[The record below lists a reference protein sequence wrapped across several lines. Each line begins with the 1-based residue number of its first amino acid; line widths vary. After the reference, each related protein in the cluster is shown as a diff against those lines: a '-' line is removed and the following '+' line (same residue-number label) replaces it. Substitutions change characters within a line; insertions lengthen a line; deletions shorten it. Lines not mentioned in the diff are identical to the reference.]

1 MTNNQSKTYAKYS
14 VGKNTYEICMSMF
27 EENRHKLV
35 KRFKQDYPEHQ
46 TGTIF
51 LNGGTTTCRYSS
63 DTENVF
69 RQDSF
74 FHWAFGVRDADIYG
88 AIDIATGESTLFI
101 PKFPDAYVIWFGE
114 IRTQEHYLKDYSVD
128 HVFFEDDIAAWFLE
142 RKDLGPVF
150 RLKGVNSDS
159 KSTHAVAEHPNLAD
173 IKALNYD
180 DVKLWPTFVE
190 CRVIKSE
197 QELNVMRYATKES
210 SRAHKEVM
218 TNIKP
223 GWMEYQAEALFQF
236 HCYDGAGMRHC
247 AYTCIS
253 ASGKNAAILHYGHA
267 GEPNTRHMQDGDMV
281 MFDMGGEYT
290 CYASDISCSYPLNG
304 KFSEDQKIIYTAV
317 YNAWSSVIRESKA
330 GVDWTDMHKLAEREI
345 LTVLKDNNLI
355 KGDLD
360 DMMRNR
366 LGAIFMPHG
375 LGHFIGLDVHDV
387 GGYTDKSP
395 KRSVLPGLRSLRT
408 ARILEEN
415 MAITVE
421 PGCYFVWSV
430 IQAEIDKKSALSE
443 FFVVENLERFRDFGG
458 IRIESDCVIHQDY
471 CEDMCDLPR
480 TIEEIEEFIASSRA
494 KKNAEDEAKEKV
506 DLTDFR
512 GVDFDFSSSSKSK
525 GTGK

>member
-1 MTNNQSKTYAKYS
+1 MSTSKPVKTYAKYK
-14 VGKNTYEICMSMF
+14 VGKDTHEICMSMF
-27 EENRHKLV
+27 EENRQKLV
-35 KRFKQDYPEHQ
+35 QRFKKDYPDHQ

-74 FHWAFGVRDADIYG
+74 FHWAFGVRDTDIYG

-101 PKFPDAYVIWFGE
+101 PQFPDAYVIWFGE
-114 IRTQEHYLKDYSVD
+114 IRGKEHYLKDYSVD
-128 HVFFEDDIAAWFLE
+128 SVYFEDDIAAYFLD
-142 RKDLGPVF
+142 RKNLGPVF

-159 KSTHAVAEHPNLAD
+159 KSTHAVAEHPNLASIEITYED
-173 IKALNYD
+173 T
-180 DVKLWPTFVE
+180 KLWPSFVE

-197 QELNVMRYATKES
+197 QELNVLRYATKES

-218 TNIKP
+218 TSIKP

-267 GEPNTRHMQDGDMV
+267 GEPNTRHMQNGDMV

-290 CYASDISCSYPLNG
+290 CYASDISCSYPING

-317 YNAWSSVIRESKA
+317 YNAWFSVIRESKA
-330 GVDWTDMHKLAEREI
+330 GVDWTNMHKLAEREI

-360 DMMRNR
+360 DMMKNR

-387 GGYTDKSP
+387 GGYTDNSP

-408 ARILEEN
+408 ARILDEN

-430 IQAEIDKKSALSE
+430 IQSEIDKKSALSE
-443 FFVVENLERFRDFGG
+443 FFVIENLERFKDFGG
-458 IRIESDCVIHQDY
+458 IRIESDCVIHKDH

-480 TIEEIEEFIASSRA
+480 SIEEIEEYIKSSRA
-494 KKNAEDEAKEKV
+494 KKAAEDEAKEKAAE
-506 DLTDFR
+506 DFP
-512 GVDFDFSSSSKSK
+512 SSSSKPR
-525 GTGK
+525 GD